1 MDALFEIILIK
12 VNLNGKT
19 KIHFIVY
26 LKIIIIIKKNIDI
39 IIFQSKLIIVHKM
52 KFWQL
57 NFGRANFK
65 HVDQLFIDIF
75 TESDDQFLLF
85 FSQSKNLLI

>member
-1 MDALFEIILIK
+1 MSLDALFESILIK
-12 VNLNGKT
+12 VNLIVITEIQYIVLKMM
-19 KIHFIVY
+19 IFINKY
-26 LKIIIIIKKNIDI
+26 IYI

-65 HVDQLFIDIF
+65 HVDQLFHRYIHKIR
-75 TESDDQFLLF
+75 
-85 FSQSKNLLI
+85 